1 MKPLSKKN
9 LGALCAALV
18 VLAGCATSP
27 MPSTP
32 PATTA
37 GTGAAGSSLTIRRD
51 SYGVP
56 HVYANDVRGLF
67 HGYGYVV
74 AEDRLFQMEMAR
86 RSVLGTVS
94 EVMGP
99 AYLAL
104 DRTSRSAFV
113 PASIQA
119 QMARLGPDDRA
130 IFDGYAAGFNA
141 RVNEVLADKGTLLP
155 REFID
160 AGFEPRADWTGYDVA
175 MIWIGTMAN
184 RYSNTSSE
192 VANLRLLKQLQQA
205 RGDVAGRQLF
215 DQIRWIE
222 DPLAPTTVPRTGASG
237 RPLADAQP
245 AATPGDPLAHL
256 APVSP
261 ELLVARSEADAARR
275 GAAQPW
281 ERPVASNLWIAG
293 PQKTTD
299 GSTVLVNGPQFNW
312 FNPSYVFGIGLHGA
326 GYDVTGNTPFAYPVV
341 LFGTNGRIAWGS
353 TAGPLDVND
362 MYQEKLDPADPH
374 RYLFNGAMRPMTRRT
389 ETIRVKGQPDQRL
402 DLYATVHGTVTD
414 FDLPNGTAYSMKRSW
429 DGHELES
436 MLGWIHSMQAGTW
449 DEWLK
454 QASRVATTIN
464 WYYADAKG
472 NIGYVSPGR
481 LPIRPPAQDIRLPA
495 LGDGTMEWQGIRPFG
510 EDPRV
515 LNPAQGYVVNWNNQ
529 SAPGAVSDGG
539 NYGAADR
546 VNELIARLQGKPR
559 LAPEELWGLVRTSA
573 YADTNARYLVPFVFD
588 ATRGLPASDPA
599 RRAAQLF
606 ADWNGLN
613 DDPQAR
619 GTYQSPAT
627 TLMMTWLPILYQRVL
642 ADDLPPEVFAAYAGA
657 GYAGSPQVASIRPGN
672 GTKLVYNA
680 LLGPKAGVPQ
690 THDFFNGEDPG
701 AVLRATLA
709 QAMAQ
714 LTARFGSDTRTWLT
728 PVTPHAFLT
737 SNFMG
742 APQAGADELLKLPSF
757 MNRGT
762 QNDKI
767 VFGAGGGVS
776 MCTAA
781 PPGQSG
787 FVAPDGRKAPHYGD
801 QMALFRDFGC
811 KDEWLTP
818 AQLAP
823 HVESTRQL
831 RY

>member
-1 MKPLSKKN
+1 MNPLLKN
-9 LGALCAALV
+9 LSAVCAAI
-18 VLAGCATSP
+18 VLAGCAA
-27 MPSTP
+27 STP
-32 PATTA
+32 PS
-37 GTGAAGSSLTIRRD
+37 AAVGGSTVTIQRD

-67 HGYGYVV
+67 HGFGYVV

-104 DRTSRSAFV
+104 DKTSRAGFA

-119 QMARLGPDDRA
+119 QMARLGADDQA

-141 RVNEVLADKGTLLP
+141 RVNEVLADQGTLLP
-155 REFID
+155 KQFID
-160 AGFEPRADWTGYDVA
+160 AGFEPRGDWTGYDVA
-175 MIWIGTMAN
+175 MIWVGTMAN
-184 RYSNTSSE
+184 RYSNASSE
-192 VANLRLLKQLQQA
+192 IANLRLLEQLRKA
-205 RGDVAGRQLF
+205 KGDVVGRQLF

-222 DPLAPTTVPRTGASG
+222 DPLAPTTVPRTRGAG
-237 RPLADAQP
+237 RPPAGTSATAPDA
-245 AATPGDPLAHL
+245 ADPLARL

-261 ELLVARSEADAARR
+261 ALLLARSDTDAARR
-275 GAAQPW
+275 GVAPPW
-281 ERPVASNLWIAG
+281 DRPIASNLWIAG

-326 GYDVTGNTPFAYPVV
+326 GYDVTGNTPFAHPVV
-341 LFGTNGRIAWGS
+341 LFGTNGKIAWGA

-362 MYQEKLDPADPH
+362 MYQERLNPANPH
-374 RYLFNGAMRPMTRRT
+374 EYLFNGAMRPMTRRS
-389 ETIRVKGQPDQRL
+389 EVIRVKGQPDERL
-402 DLYATVHGTVTD
+402 DVYATVHGTVTD

-436 MLGWIHSMQAGTW
+436 LLGWIHSMQASNW

-454 QASRVATTIN
+454 QASRVAITIN
-464 WYYADAKG
+464 WYYADAQG

-481 LPIRPPAQDIRLPA
+481 LPIRPPQQDIRLPA
-495 LGDGTMEWQGIRPFG
+495 LGDGTMEWQGIRPFS
-510 EDPRV
+510 EDPQV
-515 LNPAQGYVVNWNNQ
+515 LNPAQGYIANWNNQ
-529 SAPGAVSDGG
+529 AGPGAVSDGG

-546 VNELIARLQGKPR
+546 VNEFIARLDARPR
-559 LAPEELWGLVRTSA
+559 VTPEEVWALNRITA
-573 YADTNARYLVPFVFD
+573 YADTNARYFVPFVAE
-588 ATRGLPASDPA
+588 ATRGLPSSDPA
-599 RRAAQLF
+599 RRAAQIF

-619 GTYQSPAT
+619 GTYRSPAT
-627 TLMMTWLPILYQRVL
+627 TLMMTWLPVLYQKVL
-642 ADDLPPEVFAAYAGA
+642 ADDLPPDVFAAYAGA
-657 GYAGSPQVASIRPGN
+657 GYAGPSQVASIRPGN
-672 GTKLVYNA
+672 GSKLLYNA
-680 LLGPKAGVPQ
+680 LLGTRSGVPQ
-690 THDFFNGEDPG
+690 TYDFFNGEDKS

-714 LTARFGSDTRTWLT
+714 LTERFGSDTRTWLT
-728 PVTPHAFLT
+728 PVTPHTFLT

-757 MNRGT
+757 MNRGS
-762 QNDKI
+762 QNDKV
-767 VFGAGGGVS
+767 VFRAGGVS

-787 FVAPDGRKAPHYGD
+787 FVAPDGRKAQHYGD

-823 HVESTRQL
+823 HVESTRRL
-831 RY
+831 KY